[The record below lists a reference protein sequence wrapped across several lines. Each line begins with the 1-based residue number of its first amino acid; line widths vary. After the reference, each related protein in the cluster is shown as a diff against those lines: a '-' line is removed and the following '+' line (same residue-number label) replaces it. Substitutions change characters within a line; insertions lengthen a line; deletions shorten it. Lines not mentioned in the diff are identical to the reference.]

1 MGPTA
6 DRDARPLTVRE
17 AITLAHT
24 HWNAGQAAQAEDLCL
39 RVLDTRPDQPDA
51 RHLLGLIA
59 HAYGHPALALAH
71 LRAACQAPAAPA
83 AYCSNLAEVCRQQGL
98 LDEAEAAARR
108 AVTAAPAL
116 AEGWNNL
123 GIILQEAGQLGA
135 SLECLHRVV
144 ALLPDSPQAHNNLGN
159 TCKRLGDNPQALAHY
174 RRALELDPR
183 YAQAL
188 SNMAVAL
195 GDEGRHEA
203 ALAAIRRA
211 IEIDPLLPQAHMNL
225 AALEGAR
232 PRHRPAQAM
241 AGAGPTRATLRDERA
256 LEEAEA
262 LLREGRHG
270 PAETLLRRA
279 LARESGHVALL
290 RLLVQALRPQ
300 GKLREARLALEQILR
315 AEPGDTGSRFDLA
328 EVLLAQGDFD
338 AGWREYRFRYR
349 LAHTA
354 ALARHVQKPRWDGR
368 PIPGKTLLLHDEQ
381 GYGDTFQFLQL
392 VALARA
398 RSGARVILEIKAP
411 CHALARRGEGADE
424 VIVAGSPPPAF
435 DLHCELMSLPLA
447 LGLQLADLPVR
458 TAYLRADPDRQAFW
472 RARLA
477 DLPRPLVGLVWAGR
491 PTHPHDAQRS
501 LALADLAPLAQNG
514 VTFLG
519 LQQGEAA
526 AQAARPVPGLE
537 VVSLSQ
543 DIRDFDDTAAI
554 LTLLDVLVSVDSS
567 PVHLAGALGCPAWV
581 LLPFTPDWRW
591 LRERA
596 DSPWYPSVRL
606 FRQPAT
612 HAWRPVLDEVAVALR
627 ALRDATRDPPQP
639 MA

>member
-6 DRDARPLTVRE
+6 DRAAPPLTVRE
-17 AITLAHT
+17 AIALAHT

-39 RVLDTRPDQPDA
+39 RVLDAVPDQPDA

-71 LRAACQAPAAPA
+71 LRAACQPPAAPA
-83 AYCSNLAEVCRQQGL
+83 AYCSNLAEVCRQQGR

-108 AVTAAPAL
+108 AVAADPGL

-123 GIILQEAGQLGA
+123 GIILQEAGQLAA
-135 SLECLHRVV
+135 SLDCLQRVA

-174 RRALELDPR
+174 RRALELDPD

-195 GDEGRHEA
+195 GDDGRHDA

-211 IEIDPLLPQAHMNL
+211 IEIDPLMPEAHRNL
-225 AALEGAR
+225 AALERAR
-232 PRHRPAQAM
+232 PRQSPLQGVPGTHSKQP
-241 AGAGPTRATLRDERA
+241 PPHDEHTLR
-256 LEEAEA
+256 EAEA
-262 LLREGRHG
+262 LLREGQHAQ
-270 PAETLLRRA
+270 AETLLRDA
-279 LARESGHVALL
+279 LTQAGHHVALL

-300 GKLREARLALEQILR
+300 GKLRDARDALERVLR
-315 AEPGDTGSRFDLA
+315 AEPGDAGSRFELA
-328 EVLLAQGDFD
+328 EVLLTEGDFD
-338 AGWREYRFRYR
+338 AGWREYRYRYH

-368 PIPGKTLLLHDEQ
+368 PIPGQTLLLHDEQ

-398 RSGARVILEIKAP
+398 RSGARIVLEVKEP
-411 CHALARRGEGADE
+411 CHALARRGDGIDE
-424 VIVAGSPPPAF
+424 VIVTGSPPPPF
-435 DLHCELMSLPLA
+435 DSHCELMSLPLA
-447 LGLQLADLPVR
+447 LGLRLDDLPVR
-458 TAYLRADPDRQAFW
+458 TGYLRADPACVALW

-491 PTHPHDAQRS
+491 PTHPRDAQRS
-501 LALADLAPLAQNG
+501 LALADLAPLAPAG
-514 VTFLG
+514 VTFGG
-519 LQQGEAA
+519 LQLGAA
-526 AQAARPVPGLE
+526 SAQAAAPPPGLSM
-537 VVSLSQ
+537 VPLSQ

-554 LTLLDVLVSVDSS
+554 LTQLDVLVSVDSS
-567 PVHLAGALGCPAWV
+567 PLHLAGALGCPAWA
-581 LLPFTPDWRW
+581 LLPFASDWRW
-591 LRERA
+591 LRERR
-596 DSPWYPSVRL
+596 DSPWYPSIRL
-606 FRQPAT
+606 FRQPAP
-612 HAWRPVLDEVAVALR
+612 HAWQPVLEEVADALR
-627 ALRDATRDPPQP
+627 VLRTARSADE
-639 MA
+639 

>member
-6 DRDARPLTVRE
+6 DRAAPPLTVRE

-39 RVLDTRPDQPDA
+39 RVLDAVPDQPDA

-71 LRAACQAPAAPA
+71 LRAACQPPAAPA
-83 AYCSNLAEVCRQQGL
+83 VYCSNLAEVCRQQGR

-108 AVTAAPAL
+108 AVAADPGL

-123 GIILQEAGQLGA
+123 GIILQEAGQLAA
-135 SLECLHRVV
+135 SLDCLQRVA

-174 RRALELDPR
+174 RRALELEPD

-211 IEIDPLLPQAHMNL
+211 IEIDPLLPQAHLNL
-225 AALEGAR
+225 AALERAR
-232 PRHRPAQAM
+232 PRPGQAQAIPG
-241 AGAGPTRATLRDERA
+241 GAPAPAAPPDEHA
-256 LEEAEA
+256 LGEAEA
-262 LLREGRHG
+262 LLREGRYAE
-270 PAETLLRRA
+270 AETLLRDA
-279 LARESGHVALL
+279 LAQAGRHVALL

-300 GKLREARLALEQILR
+300 GKLREARAALEHVLR
-315 AEPGDTGSRFDLA
+315 AEPGDTGSRFELA
-328 EVLLAQGDFD
+328 EVLLTEGDFD
-338 AGWREYRFRYR
+338 AGWREYRYRYH

-368 PIPGKTLLLHDEQ
+368 PIPGQTLLLHDEQ

-398 RSGARVILEIKAP
+398 RSGARIVLEVKSP
-411 CHALARRGEGADE
+411 CHALARRGDGIDE
-424 VIVAGSPPPAF
+424 VIVAGSPPPPF

-447 LGLQLADLPVR
+447 LGLRLDDLPVR
-458 TAYLRADPDRQAFW
+458 TAYLRADPARVARW
-472 RARLA
+472 RWPIWRRWHSPASLSSACRSARRPPRR
-477 DLPRPLVGLVWAGR
+477 PRPR
-491 PTHPHDAQRS
+491 
-501 LALADLAPLAQNG
+501 
-514 VTFLG
+514 
-519 LQQGEAA
+519 
-526 AQAARPVPGLE
+526 
-537 VVSLSQ
+537 
-543 DIRDFDDTAAI
+543 
-554 LTLLDVLVSVDSS
+554 
-567 PVHLAGALGCPAWV
+567 
-581 LLPFTPDWRW
+581 
-591 LRERA
+591 RA
-596 DSPWYPSVRL
+596 
-606 FRQPAT
+606 
-612 HAWRPVLDEVAVALR
+612 
-627 ALRDATRDPPQP
+627 
-639 MA
+639 